1 MFAGLLGNASK
12 VDNNNLSNEFDWLLA
27 AGENFQIGF
36 VLIRD
41 LFIFSNMRLIL
52 IDKQGF
58 SGKKMEIMS
67 IPYTKISRFSIENAG
82 SFDMDSELKIWIQ
95 GENLPISKSFRKDIN
110 IREIYRILS
119 DYII

>member
-1 MFAGLLGNASK
+1 MLSALFGNASK
-12 VDNNNLSNEFDWLLA
+12 VDNDNLIKEFGWLLA
-27 AGENFQIGF
+27 TNEAFQIGF

-41 LFIFSNMRLIL
+41 LFIFTNFRLIM

-67 IPYTKISRFSIENAG
+67 IPYSKISRFSIENAG
-82 SFDMDSELKIWIQ
+82 TFDMDSELKMWVH
-95 GENLPISKSFRKDIN
+95 GESLPISKSFRKDIN

>member
-1 MFAGLLGNASK
+1 MFASLLGNASK
-12 VDNNNLSNEFDWLLA
+12 VNNNNLVNEFGWLLA
-27 AGENFQIGF
+27 TGENFQIGF

-41 LFIFSNMRLIL
+41 LFIFTNLRLIL

-67 IPYTKISRFSIENAG
+67 IPYSKISRFSIENAG
-82 SFDMDSELKIWIQ
+82 TFDMDSELKMWIQ
-95 GENLPISKSFRKDIN
+95 GESLPISKSFHKDIN